1 MQLKISEM
9 PRVHAS
15 GFLKTDGDQRN
26 KIFDWL
32 QMDALFFRTHGAY
45 RMRTCTIQISNQIKQ
60 KQNNLQTELFRGKG
74 GVEKVSQTLLTQ
86 ENSDT

>member
-60 KQNNLQTELFRGKG
+60 KQTRTISRKGWRGKF
-74 GVEKVSQTLLTQ
+74 SRTLLTQ
-86 ENSDT
+86 EFLE